1 MKRFAGQKKMEKL
14 LKSCAGFP
22 RDEFSEGSTK
32 MHLLKDAET
41 GLLQGCYWTENLT
54 FKELLSPIPIAS
66 SLAPKSKPLKL
77 WYDHPNGKMIGVPKF
92 FGMSALGRAQRDLRA
107 DGEPIKTTWNESFK
121 LRGEQEK
128 SVEQTLKT
136 LDEWGGA
143 FYIADCG
150 FGKSVVIAAL
160 IHRVQRRTMVVV
172 PRLTLVKQTAHDLG
186 GIRTLDRVQILGG
199 ASVGILQGSW
209 EKNPVD
215 ADIIVASL
223 DSLALFKYP
232 QEFWM
237 RIGLVIFDEAHH
249 MAAKTLSAIM
259 PFVPSRRIVGFSAT
273 PNRNDGLEHV
283 LYWLM
288 GPVSFIYQRL
298 PEITGKINTVVIER
312 VQGTVV
318 EDEFMYGGKLAFAAM
333 LNAIAANEAR
343 NSLLI
348 KIALNHKDR
357 KKILLITA
365 FRDHCEVLASM
376 LKGESV
382 DMIHGGKKTKNVNCQ
397 FLVAT
402 YGMLEEGFDDADLD
416 TLIFCTPRS
425 TIQQTVGRIERVK
438 EGKAVPLVIDIVD
451 QNKIF
456 ESMWYKRKKFYR
468 SRGFE
473 IHDKKQVEKMD
484 EEGWVANA
492 GDEEMV

>member
-1 MKRFAGQKKMEKL
+1 MEKL
-14 LKSCAGFP
+14 LKSSSGYP
-22 RDEFSEGSTK
+22 QDEFTEGSTR
-32 MHLLKDAET
+32 MHLLKDSDS
-41 GLLQGCYWTENLT
+41 GLLQGCYWTENVS
-54 FKELLSPIPIAS
+54 FKELLSPTPIAS
-66 SLAPKSKPLKL
+66 SLAPKGKPLKL
-77 WYDHPNGKMIGVPKF
+77 WYDHPKGKMIGVPKF

-107 DGEPIKTTWNESFK
+107 DGDRINTTWNDAFK

-160 IHRVQRRTMVVV
+160 INRVQRRTMVVV

-186 GIRTLDRVQILGG
+186 GEKTLDRVQILGG
-199 ASVGILQGSW
+199 ATVGILQGSW

-215 ADIIVASL
+215 AEIIVASL

-237 RIGLVIFDEAHH
+237 KIGLVIFDEAHH

-288 GPVSFIYQRL
+288 GPVSFVYQRL
-298 PEITGKINTVVIER
+298 PEITGKINTVLIER
-312 VQGTVV
+312 VQGAKI

-333 LNAIAANEAR
+333 LNAIAAHEAR
-343 NSLLI
+343 NASLI
-348 KIALNHKDR
+348 KIALAHKHR

-365 FRDHCEVLASM
+365 FREHCELLASM
-376 LKGESV
+376 LVGERV
-382 DMIHGGKKTKNVNCQ
+382 DMVHGGKKSKNTNCQ

-438 EGKAVPLVIDIVD
+438 EGKAVPLVIDVVD
-451 QNKIF
+451 QNKVF
-456 ESMWYKRKKFYR
+456 ESMWYKRRRFYK

-473 IHDKKQVEKMD
+473 IKDKKEIESEK

-492 GDEEMV
+492 DDEEMV